1 MKKIIF
7 YLLFSIFIYQI
18 GGYVISFTIMKHSIK
33 SEMKAKIKKSLN
45 ANEYQF
51 FNLNKISKEN
61 SFKWEK
67 KDKEFWYNGRIY
79 DIVKIEKSG
88 ILKCIDDIQE
98 KKLFQNLDSY
108 VNGFFAKN
116 PNGKKAMQSINALFF
131 AVFLPSKEI
140 VIPQRYCIS
149 NPSIYDRLILRN
161 SNRTLTVVSP
171 PPRFL

>member
-7 YLLFSIFIYQI
+7 YLLISIFIYQI
-18 GGYVISFTIMKHSIK
+18 GGYVISFSIMKYSIEA
-33 SEMKAKIKKSLN
+33 EMKAKIKENLN
-45 ANEYQF
+45 TNEYQVL
-51 FNLNKISKEN
+51 NLNTISKEN

-108 VNGFFAKN
+108 VSGFFTKN
-116 PNGKKAMQSINALFF
+116 PNGKKAMQSINSLFF

-149 NPSIYDRLILRN
+149 TTSIDNRLILRN
-161 SNRTLTVVSP
+161 SDRTLSVVSP
-171 PPRFL
+171 PPRFS

>member
-18 GGYVISFTIMKHSIK
+18 GGYIISFSIMKYSIK
-33 SEMKAKIKKSLN
+33 SEMKSKIKKSLN

-108 VNGFFAKN
+108 VNGFFTKN
-116 PNGKKAMQSINALFF
+116 PNGKKAMQSINSLFF

-140 VIPQRYCIS
+140 VIPQRYCILTT
-149 NPSIYDRLILRN
+149 SIPTDIVIFN
-161 SNRTLTVVSP
+161 TDRTLSVVSP
-171 PPRFL
+171 PPRFS

>member
-1 MKKIIF
+1 MK
-7 YLLFSIFIYQI
+7 Y
-18 GGYVISFTIMKHSIK
+18 SIK
-33 SEMKAKIKKSLN
+33 SEMKSKIKKSLN

-108 VNGFFAKN
+108 VNGFFTKN
-116 PNGKKAMQSINALFF
+116 PNGKKAMQSINSIFF

-140 VIPQRYCIS
+140 VIPQRYCILTT
-149 NPSIYDRLILRN
+149 SIPTDIVIFN
-161 SNRTLTVVSP
+161 TDRTLTVVSP
-171 PPRFL
+171 PPRFS

>member
-51 FNLNKISKEN
+51 FNLKKISKEN

-88 ILKCIDDIQE
+88 FLKCIDDIQE

-108 VNGFFAKN
+108 VNGYFAKS
-116 PNGKKAMQSINALFF
+116 PNGKKAMHSINSIFF

-149 NPSIYDRLILRN
+149 TTSISDKLNIRN
-161 SNRTLTVVSP
+161 SDRTLTVVSP
-171 PPRFL
+171 PPRFS

>member
-18 GGYVISFTIMKHSIK
+18 GGYFISFSIMKYSIK
-33 SEMKAKIKKSLN
+33 SEMKIKIKKSLN

-51 FNLNKISKEN
+51 FNLNIISKEK
-61 SFKWEK
+61 SFKWEES
-67 KDKEFWYNGRIY
+67 DKEFWYNGRIY
-79 DIVKIEKSG
+79 DVVKIEKSG

-108 VNGFFAKN
+108 VNGYFAKS
-116 PNGKKAMQSINALFF
+116 PNGKKAIHSINSIFF

-140 VIPQRYCIS
+140 VIPQRYSIS
-149 NPSIYDRLILRN
+149 TPSIYDKILLRIFD
-161 SNRTLTVVSP
+161 RTLTVVSP
-171 PPRFL
+171 PPRFS